1 MLDHFNKDMFLIL
14 NHKVV
19 QSVSLNYISLY
30 VIIKPSIVKIKYM
43 NYLNLSSTAR
53 IQKGILLLLAP
64 SPFSS
69 NQSSSLSTTHMI
81 RTSIRNSK
89 GRGIIEK

>member
-43 NYLNLSSTAR
+43 NYLKLSSIAM
-53 IQKGILLLLAP
+53 ILIP
-64 SPFSS
+64 SLTPEFKRAFYYAWPLPLFPVIKVHHYP
-69 NQSSSLSTTHMI
+69 QHI
-81 RTSIRNSK
+81 
-89 GRGIIEK
+89 

>member
-1 MLDHFNKDMFLIL
+1 MLKHFNKDMFLIP

-43 NYLNLSSTAR
+43 NYLNLSSIAR
-53 IQKGILLLLAP
+53 IQKDFITPG
-64 SPFSS
+64 PFPFF
-69 NQSSSLSTTHMI
+69 Q
-81 RTSIRNSK
+81 
-89 GRGIIEK
+89 